1 VTEASN
7 KSDEQYGRDRLEQRV
22 RDGIHLGARK
32 LIDFIYED
40 VHAFTDGRGA
50 DDDITFFIIKAIEK
64 SKGEPVNVSSA

>member
-1 VTEASN
+1 
-7 KSDEQYGRDRLEQRV
+7 LEQRV

-64 SKGEPVNVSSA
+64 KKDDSTTEVKSEKEKGKTEEAI